1 MIEDPEDEASQR
13 NPDWT
18 VGVVLLAIWCCGI
31 YLVTRF
37 SPEIPVSMLVVGTV
51 FFIVLIPAMKE
62 LVRAIERAIDREV
75 SGKRD

>member
-1 MIEDPEDEASQR
+1 MMNESEKEAAQR
-13 NPDWT
+13 KPDWAI
-18 VGVVLLAIWCCGI
+18 GIVLIAIWCCGI
-31 YLVTRF
+31 FLVTRI
-37 SPEIPVSMLVVGTV
+37 SPEIPQSMLVIGTI

>member
-1 MIEDPEDEASQR
+1 MDMETEDEALQQK
-13 NPDWT
+13 PDWA
-18 VGVVLLAIWCCGI
+18 VGVVLIAIWCCGI

-37 SPEIPVSMLVVGTV
+37 SPEIPVSMLIVGTV

-62 LVRAIERAIDREV
+62 LVRTIERAIDREV